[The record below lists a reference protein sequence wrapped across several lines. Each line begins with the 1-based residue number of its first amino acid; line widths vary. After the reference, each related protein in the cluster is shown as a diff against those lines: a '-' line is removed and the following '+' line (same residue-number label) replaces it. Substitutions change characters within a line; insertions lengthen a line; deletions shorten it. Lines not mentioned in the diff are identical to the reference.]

1 MIRFLV
7 GFILGIYVSLYGVN
21 AVIQKFHDSEKD
33 NTEKIEETHEEST
46 SDTDISV

>member
-21 AVIQKFHDSEKD
+21 AVVQKITDIYNDITQHV
-33 NTEKIEETHEEST
+33 EETHEK
-46 SDTDISV
+46 SDTEPDISV